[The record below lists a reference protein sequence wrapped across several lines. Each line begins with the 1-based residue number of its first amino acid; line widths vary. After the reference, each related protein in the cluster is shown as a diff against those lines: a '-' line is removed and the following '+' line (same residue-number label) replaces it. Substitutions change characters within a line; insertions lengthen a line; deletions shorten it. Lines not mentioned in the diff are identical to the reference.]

1 MSKIYQPIV
10 IEETN
15 NLIEGLKE
23 SGFFEDYQIED
34 LTFTNQHLLDL
45 MTEKFI
51 NGQLDSD
58 DELFG
63 EDEFAKLLQELVAG
77 SVLYELK
84 EKGYINSYEDDETEE
99 MFFLTEDGKKFL
111 KNIKPDD
118 DSDNDVKILKGMF

>member
-118 DSDNDVKILKGMF
+118 DSDNDGKILKDMF

>member
-1 MSKIYQPIV
+1 
-10 IEETN
+10 
-15 NLIEGLKE
+15 
-23 SGFFEDYQIED
+23 
-34 LTFTNQHLLDL
+34 

-111 KNIKPDD
+111 KNIKPND
-118 DSDNDVKILKGMF
+118 DSDNDGKILKDMF

>member
-84 EKGYINSYEDDETEE
+84 EKGYINSYEDDETDE

-118 DSDNDVKILKGMF
+118 ESDNDGKILKDMF

>member
-10 IEETN
+10 IEETS

-58 DELFG
+58 GELFG

-84 EKGYINSYEDDETEE
+84 GKGYINSYEDDETEE

-118 DSDNDVKILKGMF
+118 DSDGDGKILKDMF

>member
-84 EKGYINSYEDDETEE
+84 GKGYINSYEDDET
-99 MFFLTEDGKKFL
+99 
-111 KNIKPDD
+111 
-118 DSDNDVKILKGMF
+118 

>member
-84 EKGYINSYEDDETEE
+84 EKGYINSYEDNETEE
-99 MFFLTEDGKKFL
+99 TFFLTENGKKFL

-118 DSDNDVKILKGMF
+118 DSDNDGKILKDMF

>member
-111 KNIKPDD
+111 KNIKPND
-118 DSDNDVKILKGMF
+118 DSDNDGKILKDMF

>member
-84 EKGYINSYEDDETEE
+84 EKGYINSYEDNETEE
-99 MFFLTEDGKKFL
+99 TFFLTENGKKFL

-118 DSDNDVKILKGMF
+118 DSDNDGKTLKGMF

>member
-1 MSKIYQPIV
+1 MSRIYQPIV

-23 SGFFEDYQIED
+23 SGFFQDYQIED
-34 LTFTNQHLLDL
+34 LTFTNQHLLDI

-111 KNIKPDD
+111 KNIKPND
-118 DSDNDVKILKGMF
+118 DSDNDGKILKDMF